1 MASLFSIIGQY
12 KGKLS
17 MLPMMIL
24 LFVALTFVL
33 YVVFHAHKWVKY
45 LPAAAGIA
53 LGIVFFFRGFALKA
67 HISGL
72 ELMWKSISFFVAGCI
87 ALATAWLVRLIESF
101 SEPPAQKKEAPK
113 KEGRKKEPYT
123 K

>member
-45 LPAAAGIA
+45 LPAVVGIA

-101 SEPPAQKKEAPK
+101 SEPPAPKKEAPK
-113 KEGRKKEPYT
+113 KEGRKKEPYA